1 MRLTCEQGRCAP
13 RNSVAQNKKSK
24 KMTTLVMMYDGYWI
38 VVLFGGSTSRTRF
51 DLWSLV
57 FQQYFITLNRCK
69 VMTIVINKFEVWS
82 YSLRSEFKQC
92 CTSTSCESWP
102 RTPPHEEPFLFQSLV
117 AFILKRRSSNTHFEM
132 VNEPLSLAAWSSFEK
147 TRSKKL
153 LAIKT
158 TPSSMAFAANTVLQN
173 FLVKILSKTLSKILS
188 KILSKYF
195 QKYFYLEDTI
205 CKITLKTNELSIPDI
220 RAQTRIII
228 HQKLRR
234 AVLALDWSFK
244 CK

>member
-117 AFILKRRSSNTHFEM
+117 ALILKRRSGNTHF
-132 VNEPLSLAAWSSFEK
+132 AAWRSFERRDRTEK
-147 TRSKKL
+147 DWYMKL
-153 LAIKT
+153 VSNEKNRDG
-158 TPSSMAFAANTVLQN
+158 AALVYALEKPAVNRWPNAGVVLQREHFTFIN
-173 FLVKILSKTLSKILS
+173 
-188 KILSKYF
+188 
-195 QKYFYLEDTI
+195 
-205 CKITLKTNELSIPDI
+205 C
-220 RAQTRIII
+220 
-228 HQKLRR
+228 
-234 AVLALDWSFK
+234 
-244 CK
+244 